1 MHKMAHEGDFEH
13 LAASGVHGE
22 FGEMSLIQNFPLELL
37 VFRNYQSAFEP

>member
-22 FGEMSLIQNFPLELL
+22 FGEMSLIQNLL
-37 VFRNYQSAFEP
+37 P